1 MSDDD
6 HGDQVRLQ
14 EQVRVLNRDL
24 ERLETRLHSLDQKLA
39 SIEQSATQFRMIIVV
54 IAAIG
59 GVFTWVISN
68 GANIWRALK

>member
-1 MSDDD
+1 LNDDN

-24 ERLETRLHSLDQKLA
+24 ERLETRLHSLDKKLA
-39 SIEQSATQFRMIIVV
+39 SIEQSATQFRMIIVI

-59 GVFTWVISN
+59 GVLTWLISN